1 MEKFEHKIVEIP
13 MKGWMRYK
21 IDVAKLEATMNALG
35 NEGWNVSTVIPNV
48 YLESSYRGNMII
60 LSRKIN

>member
-1 MEKFEHKIVEIP
+1 
-13 MKGWMRYK
+13 MKGLMRYK
-21 IDVAKLEATMNALG
+21 IDVAKLEASMNALG